1 MKTCNNCLRSNPDD
15 FNHCRYCGADIRYAE
30 PVKRPFWKRLPAW
43 VLVLLIVGG
52 LIGIW
57 FLLVGSF
64 LAISTIEGVASM
76 VLLILGAIGFGV
88 VPLRAP
94 DGDNNVFR
102 AIGLAF
108 FALMGASLD
117 QTGNTLYNKP
127 VEYFLCPAGTGLDRE
142 EIISNPLPGT
152 TYVTQDFTCWDK
164 STGKPVMTLN
174 PFKILGIRF
183 VEYFILGY
191 ILLGLRFVFW
201 RIKNN
206 S

>member
-1 MKTCNNCLRSNPDD
+1 M
-15 FNHCRYCGADIRYAE
+15 
-30 PVKRPFWKRLPAW
+30 
-43 VLVLLIVGG
+43 VGG
-52 LIGIW
+52 LLGFY
-57 FLLVGSF
+57 FLLIGSF
-64 LAISTIEGVASM
+64 FAITTIEGVASM

-94 DGDNNVFR
+94 DGDNKIFR

-117 QTGNTLYNKP
+117 QTGNSLYNKP
-127 VEYFLCPAGTGLDRE
+127 VEYFLCPEGTGLDRYE
-142 EIISNPLPGT
+142 VVTNPLPGT
-152 TYVTQDFTCWDK
+152 TYVTQDFTCYD
-164 STGKPVMTLN
+164 TNGDAVLRLN
-174 PFKILGIRF
+174 SFKILGIRF

-206 S
+206 R

>member
-1 MKTCNNCLRSNPDD
+1 MKTCTNCLRSNPDD
-15 FNHCRYCGADIRYAE
+15 YNYCRYCGADIRYAE
-30 PVKRPFWKRLPAW
+30 PEKSRSIWKRLPAW
-43 VLVLLIVGG
+43 VWVILMVGG
-52 LIGIW
+52 IIGIW

-64 LAISTIEGVASM
+64 LAITTIEGVASM

-94 DGDNNVFR
+94 DGDNR
-102 AIGLAF
+102 IARGIGLAF

-127 VEYFLCPAGTGLDRE
+127 VEYFLCPPETGLDRKE
-142 EIISNPLPGT
+142 MVSNPLPGT
-152 TYVTQDFTCWDK
+152 TYVTQDFTCYD
-164 STGKPVMTLN
+164 TEGKAVLTLN
-174 PFKILGIRF
+174 VFKILGIRF

-206 S
+206 T